1 MAAGIALTAQQGS
14 ADTIGLELL
23 GRCRRAC
30 RGIRSPLG
38 AAVVEPSSNA
48 RGIRPVEPASIV
60 DQVTAEIRRSI
71 LDGSLPP
78 GEPFSIVDLCRKLQ
92 VSHIPVRE
100 ALRRLEGHGVLQLR
114 PGRSA
119 VVAPID
125 ADDLRSMYR
134 LRRLIEVD
142 LASRACTLLD
152 DQDIGQLEST
162 LDAYTIE
169 PSNADRVLD
178 EHREFHL
185 GLLRPAASS
194 WDVRVL
200 ELLWHAGERYARLA
214 LSDSLL
220 EPNAAARQAQAHRAL
235 IEAVRSRSPARLRKE
250 LRAHLEVNE
259 AMLLKGVERMA
270 PYSDGLRPVAG
281 RA

>member
-1 MAAGIALTAQQGS
+1 M
-14 ADTIGLELL
+14 
-23 GRCRRAC
+23 
-30 RGIRSPLG
+30 
-38 AAVVEPSSNA
+38 
-48 RGIRPVEPASIV
+48 
-60 DQVTAEIRRSI
+60 TAEIRRSI

-100 ALRRLEGHGVLQLR
+100 ALRRLEGYGVLQLR

-134 LRRLIEVD
+134 LRKLIEVD
-142 LASRACTLLD
+142 LAGRACTLLD
-152 DQDIGQLEST
+152 DQDIEQLEST
-162 LDAYTIE
+162 LDAYTFE
-169 PSNADRVLD
+169 PSNTDRVLD

-200 ELLWHAGERYARLA
+200 ELLWHAGARYARLA
-214 LSDSLL
+214 FSDSFLD
-220 EPNAAARQAQAHRAL
+220 PKAGARQAQAHRAL
-235 IEAVRSRSPARLRKE
+235 VKAVRLRSPARLRKE
-250 LRAHLEVNE
+250 LREHLEVNE
-259 AMLLKGVERMA
+259 VMLLKGIERIA
-270 PYSDGLRPVAG
+270 PSGDGLRPVAR